1 MLAGAVAGA
10 WFALGVHWWL
20 PAGAALVA
28 VRLRRHR
35 RVGAAALC
43 VVVALTAGFA
53 ATRARAA
60 LDFPEAGPFDAWVT
74 LVDDPRPS
82 GPVGVRVTVRV
93 EGRRLTASAH
103 GPVAGR
109 LDDALSG
116 ERLRLVGTVRPVS
129 AGDQRAI
136 VRHVVG
142 RISVAEV
149 AGRSPASPIARFAN
163 TIRRTLARGAESL
176 DRSERPLFLGMVI
189 GDDRGQ
195 SAVTADD
202 FRAAGLGHLLV
213 VSGQNV
219 AFVLAVAMPVVGRFR
234 PAGRALS
241 LFVILGVFAM
251 LTRFE
256 PSVLRATA
264 MAGVGIGSAALG
276 RPVDGRAA
284 LSWACVGLLV
294 IDPFL
299 VRSVAF
305 QLSAAA
311 TGGIVWLGTP
321 LADRLPGPGW
331 LRVPLSTTAA
341 AQLAVSPVLV
351 SIFGPIPLA
360 SLPANLLAG
369 PASGFVMIWGSTG
382 GLVAGLLGG
391 LPARLIHLPT
401 RALLWWVDGI
411 AAQAAAAPAA
421 TLGAG
426 ALVVLGGLVVIAVL
440 VPEPSP
446 LGFVLAVGAVVV
458 LSTAVMN
465 APAAVPGG
473 RFGGDGI
480 IVWQTTAGSV
490 VVLDDP
496 GAPRAVLERIRI
508 GGASRPALVVALDG
522 DRADAEVVLALVDR
536 YGALAIAAPP
546 LHRVPGAR
554 TVVVGQRIAVADLQI
569 VVAQVEPRLRVVVEP
584 GAV

>member
-1 MLAGAVAGA
+1 VVGIPWWVLPCAAVATRQV
-10 WFALGVHWWL
+10 WRRPW
-20 PAGAALVA
+20 AGPL
-28 VRLRRHR
+28 
-35 RVGAAALC
+35 ALC
-43 VVVALTAGFA
+43 VLVAMAATAS
-53 ATRARAA
+53 ATRARGA
-60 LDFPEAGPFDAWVT
+60 LDFPEAGSFDAWVT

-93 EGRRLTASAH
+93 GDRRMTASAH

-116 ERLRLVGTVRPVS
+116 ERLRLIGTVRPVS
-129 AGDQRAI
+129 PGDERSI
-136 VRHVVG
+136 VRHIVG
-142 RISVAEV
+142 RISVADV
-149 AGRSPASPIARFAN
+149 MGRSSASPVARLAN
-163 TIRRTLARGAESL
+163 AIRRTLDRGAESL
-176 DRSERPLFLGMVI
+176 NRTERPLFLGMVI

-234 PAGRALS
+234 PAGRALA
-241 LFVILGVFAM
+241 LFAILGIFAT

-276 RPVDGRAA
+276 RPVDGRIA

-311 TGGIVWLGTP
+311 TGGIVWLGAP
-321 LADRLPGPGW
+321 LSQRLPGPGW

-369 PASGFVMIWGSTG
+369 PASGLVMIWGSTG
-382 GLVAGLLGG
+382 GLAAGIVGG
-391 LPARLIHLPT
+391 TPARVIHLPT

-411 AAQAAAAPAA
+411 AGRAALAPSA
-421 TLGAG
+421 TLGVGSLLALG
-426 ALVVLGGLVVIAVL
+426 TLVGVALVARDR
-440 VPEPSP
+440 SP
-446 LGFVLAVGAVVV
+446 LGVLLALAA
-458 LSTAVMN
+458 TAVLWSAVLR
-465 APAAVPGG
+465 APAPVPG
-473 RFGGDGI
+473 RRL
-480 IVWQTTAGSV
+480 TANGVTVVQIESGSV
-490 VVLDDP
+490 VVLDNP
-496 GAPRAVLERIRI
+496 GSPRAVLEWIRAS
-508 GGASRPALVVALDG
+508 GAPRPSLVVALDG
-522 DRADAEVVLALVDR
+522 DRADAEVVVALRDR
-536 YGALAIAAPP
+536 YGPMAIAAPP

-554 TVVVGQRIAVADLQI
+554 TVIVGQRIVLDDLEI
-569 VVAQVEPRLRVVVEP
+569 LVEEVEPRLLVTIA
-584 GAV
+584 GDGN